1 MARPTKQGL
10 DYFPLDVGLFE
21 DIKIRRLKKD
31 CGNQAI
37 SILIAIFCNVYRDE
51 GYYVE
56 INSDLTFLMAEQ
68 FGVSEDAVEKIVEK
82 AIQVGIF
89 DSGKFNTYKILTSRG
104 IQERYFAAAARKTAV
119 LVHRD
124 FVCDGVNV
132 CNNAVYVDNNP
143 INVSNNPQSKVK
155 ESKGEESKVYER
167 APEECRHKRGEF
179 GNVLL
184 SDVEI
189 GKLKEKGV
197 DVDNLI
203 ERLDLY
209 IGQSGKRYKS
219 HYMTILNWDK
229 RDKEQ
234 AASKAKG
241 YGGGGKKPVGV
252 HVRSDTRMSD
262 EEKSAWLQKKLAASK
277 TASLRGE

>member
-37 SILIAIFCNVYRDE
+37 SILIAIFCIAYRDE

-56 INSDLTFLMAEQ
+56 INSDVTFLIAET

-104 IQERYFAAAARKTAV
+104 IQERYFAAASRKTEV

-143 INVSNNPQSKVK
+143 INIFNNPQSKVK
-155 ESKGEESKVYER
+155 KRKGKHITTTARAREEKTNEPAHIPLWAHKVKDIP
-167 APEECRHKRGEF
+167 PEERTLVQNAIIAQYF
-179 GNVLL
+179 
-184 SDVEI
+184 
-189 GKLKEKGV
+189 
-197 DVDNLI
+197 
-203 ERLDLY
+203 
-209 IGQSGKRYKS
+209 Q
-219 HYMTILNWDK
+219 
-229 RDKEQ
+229 DKE
-234 AASKAKG
+234 
-241 YGGGGKKPVGV
+241 
-252 HVRSDTRMSD
+252 
-262 EEKSAWLQKKLAASK
+262 
-277 TASLRGE
+277 

>member
-37 SILIAIFCNVYRDE
+37 SILIAIFCIAYRDE

-56 INSDLTFLMAEQ
+56 INSDVTFLIAET

-104 IQERYFAAAARKTAV
+104 IQERYFAAASRKTAV

-143 INVSNNPQSKVK
+143 INVFNNPQSKVK
-155 ESKGEESKVYER
+155 ESKGKESKGEER
-167 APEECRHKRGEF
+167 APEERQKKRGEY

-189 GKLKEKGV
+189 QKLKEKGV
-197 DVDNLI
+197 DVDRLI

-234 AASKAKG
+234 AVPKAKG
-241 YGGGGKKPVGV
+241 YGGGKKPVGARV
-252 HVRSDTRMSD
+252 LSDTRMSA
-262 EEKSAWLQKKLAASK
+262 EEKAVWVKKKLEASK

>member
-37 SILIAIFCNVYRDE
+37 SILIAIFCIAYRDE

-56 INSDLTFLMAEQ
+56 INSDVTFLIAET

-104 IQERYFAAAARKTAV
+104 IQERYFAAASRKTAV

-143 INVSNNPQSKVK
+143 INVFNNPQSKVK
-155 ESKGEESKVYER
+155 ESKGKESKGEKR
-167 APEECRHKRGEF
+167 APEERQKKRGEY

-189 GKLKEKGV
+189 QKLKENGV
-197 DVDNLI
+197 DVDRLI

-229 RDKEQ
+229 RDEEQ
-234 AASKAKG
+234 AAPKAKG
-241 YGGGGKKPVGV
+241 YGGVKKPVGA
-252 HVRSDTRMSD
+252 HVLSDTRMSA
-262 EEKSAWLQKKLAASK
+262 EEKAEWAQKKLEASK